1 MKKLAGVHLA
11 AGLALLGLA
20 IGGCAGGGAGG
31 PVRAGADAASGQ
43 VAAAMFVQ
51 QWAQTLWGLVSSQT
65 GTGEPTVGPPT
76 PNPDGSISITF
87 TGADGT
93 VTALTVFPDGSSR
106 AETTFPDGST
116 QTASE
121 SADRDPSLQK
131 AVNDCELASSSGLTV
146 TYTSVWD
153 TGDPKKFDTS
163 DDTRE
168 LKGASVL
175 PDGKTQDFDVLSQ
188 SGQTNVHST
197 QSDGSDFTLDV
208 PLQGPDFLLPDFA
221 PQAAGTYRSA
231 GYDIQLTLSSTTAAP
246 HRWAR
251 LLSDLGGGLTGEF
264 ALGRDFSGSGRLLE
278 GGRAIALL
286 SWTRSGETHVSFTS
300 AGRSATSPAGAA
312 LDFLTHRWQTL
323 AGLMA
328 PAPGAASVQT
338 ILEGAA
344 GR

>member
-11 AGLALLGLA
+11 AGLALLALI

-31 PVRAGADAASGQ
+31 PVTAGGDAASGQ

-65 GTGEPTVGPPT
+65 GTGQPTVGPPT

-93 VTALTVFPDGSSR
+93 VTVLTAFPDGSGR
-106 AETTFPDGST
+106 LETTFPDGST
-116 QTASE
+116 QTVLQ
-121 SADRDPSLQK
+121 SAPVFDGVSKTTIDWDVT
-131 AVNDCELASSSGLTV
+131 ASSGLTV
-146 TYTSVWD
+146 KYTSVTD
-153 TGDPKKFDTS
+153 NKGTGTDIS
-163 DDTRE
+163 DDTTK
-168 LKGASVL
+168 LTGGSVL
-175 PDGKTQDFDVLSQ
+175 PDGKTQDFDVLTEG
-188 SGQTNVHST
+188 GQTTVDST

-208 PLQGPDFLLPDFA
+208 PLEGPDFLLPDFA
-221 PQAAGTYRSA
+221 QQATGTYRSA
-231 GYDIQLTLSSTTAAP
+231 GYDIQLTLGSTTAGP

-251 LLSDLGGGLTGEF
+251 LLSDFGGGLAGEF
-264 ALGRDFSGSGRLLE
+264 ALGRDFSGSGQLLE
-278 GGRAIALL
+278 GGKAIAIL
-286 SWTRSGETHVSFTS
+286 SWTRLGETQVNFTS

-323 AGLMA
+323 AALMA
-328 PAPGAASVQT
+328 PAPGGASAQT
-338 ILEGAA
+338 VLARAA